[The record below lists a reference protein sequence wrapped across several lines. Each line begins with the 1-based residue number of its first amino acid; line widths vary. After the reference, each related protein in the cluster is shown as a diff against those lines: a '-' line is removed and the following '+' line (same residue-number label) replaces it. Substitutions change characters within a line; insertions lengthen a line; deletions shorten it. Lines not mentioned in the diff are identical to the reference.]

1 MLLSTLIN
9 GDGSRIFIK
18 MNILI
23 TGSTGFL
30 GSIIR
35 NVLQNN
41 YSIFGLSRSNTEY
54 NIQLQNN
61 IPVFIEDFNIVIHS
75 AGKAHI
81 IPKCDKENSEFFE
94 VNVQGT
100 QNLLKGIELSKVL
113 PKRFIFI
120 STVAV
125 YGIDQGENI
134 NENTPLLANDSY
146 GKSKIQAEKLV
157 LEWCQKNNVICT
169 ILRLP
174 LLVGENP
181 PGNLGAM
188 INGINKGYY
197 FNIAGGRARKSMVLA
212 NDVANIVLKASE
224 IGGIYNLTDGY
235 HPNFYE
241 LSNAVAKRNGKKR
254 LFNMP
259 LFIAKNIA
267 LVGDLVGLKFPLNSY
282 KLKKITT
289 DLTFDDSKARKA
301 LGWKP
306 NKVLDYYIKF

>member
-9 GDGSRIFIK
+9 GDGLRIFVK

-30 GSIIR
+30 GGIIR

-54 NIQLQNN
+54 NIQLQSN

-81 IPKCDKENSEFFE
+81 IPKCDKENFNFFE
-94 VNVQGT
+94 VNVIGT
-100 QNLLKGIELSKVL
+100 QNLLKGIEQSKVL
-113 PKRFIFI
+113 PKSFIFI

-125 YGIDQGENI
+125 YGVDQGENI
-134 NENTPLLANDSY
+134 NENRPLLANDSY

-174 LLVGENP
+174 LLVGDNP

-197 FNIAGGRARKSMVLA
+197 FNIAQGGARKSMVLA

-224 IGGIYNLTDGY
+224 IGGIYNLTDGS
-235 HPNFYE
+235 HPSFYE
-241 LSNAVAKRNGKKR
+241 LSNAIARRNGKKR
-254 LFNMP
+254 LFNIP
-259 LFIAKNIA
+259 FFIAKSIA
-267 LVGDLVGLKFPLNSY
+267 LVGDFVGSKFPLNSY

-289 DLTFDDSKARKA
+289 DLTFDDTKARQV

-306 NKVLDYYIKF
+306 TKVIDYYLQ